1 MLGVFT
7 SVRVAY
13 TLVSESILYPSVVC
27 CCIKSIEDFRAQRDM
42 ETYVIEVTE
51 FKFDIRCGLGGCFEA
66 TMASE
71 VTILVSR
78 GNMHMDYRVLKV
90 ADFKFDVKFG
100 LLRPCRT
107 LAQ

>member
-1 MLGVFT
+1 M
-7 SVRVAY
+7 REAY
-13 TLVSESILYPSVVC
+13 TLVSESILYCRRRV
-27 CCIKSIEDFRAQRDM
+27 IKSIEDFRAQRDM

-51 FKFDIRCGLGGCFEA
+51 FKFDIRCGLRGCFEA

-71 VTILVSR
+71 ATILVSR

-100 LLRPCRT
+100 LL
-107 LAQ
+107 

>member
-1 MLGVFT
+1 MT
-7 SVRVAY
+7 S
-13 TLVSESILYPSVVC
+13 
-27 CCIKSIEDFRAQRDM
+27 D
-42 ETYVIEVTE
+42 
-51 FKFDIRCGLGGCFEA
+51 EA

-78 GNMHMDYRVLKV
+78 GNMHMDDRVLKV